1 MRVGFCGR
9 EGNKL
14 AKKAK
19 KYNLAQVIIS
29 TNGKNVFPLC
39 QHKSIP
45 FPILGH
51 GGGRQEG
58 GRKWAGGIW
67 IFPAGGEHFLLQGG
81 KGAVKLQKEP

>member
-19 KYNLAQVIIS
+19 KYNLAKVIIS

-51 GGGRQEG
+51 GGGRQGVENG
-58 GRKWAGGIW
+58 
-67 IFPAGGEHFLLQGG
+67 PAGGDSDFSFLLQGG
-81 KGAVKLQKEP
+81 RVMKNCKKGPKNAL